1 VTTVVTEEGAAQVPC
16 HITIGDTWSK
26 CESSTLSR
34 PKWHGHMRV
43 SLSFKK
49 VVAFLSVIY
58 YNPLVKNI
66 TLNDIFY
73 NPLLIIYTPLEKPAA
88 PLPAFLRLPASFPQ
102 SHTASAPGTGA
113 VVFHTLF

>member
-1 VTTVVTEEGAAQVPC
+1 M
-16 HITIGDTWSK
+16 S
-26 CESSTLSR
+26 
-34 PKWHGHMRV
+34 V

-88 PLPAFLRLPASFPQ
+88 PLPAFLRPELIS
-102 SHTASAPGTGA
+102 SGCNYR
-113 VVFHTLF
+113 VILIIY